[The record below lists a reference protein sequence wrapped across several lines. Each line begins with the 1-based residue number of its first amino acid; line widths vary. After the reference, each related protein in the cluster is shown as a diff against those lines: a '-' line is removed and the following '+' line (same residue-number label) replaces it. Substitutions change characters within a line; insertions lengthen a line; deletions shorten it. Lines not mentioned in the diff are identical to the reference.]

1 MLPTLNPR
9 IILYLLQFVHCGLQF
24 VWLSLHCNLIITMKT
39 VLITGANKGIGF
51 EIARQLAQLNHYVY
65 LGSRDKDNGL
75 EAIKKLNDMGIANV
89 EALVIDVA
97 DITSVRRARK
107 ELEAKL
113 DSLDILINNAGIAG
127 ELPQDFA
134 TVDMENLRR
143 IFDTNFFGTVQTTQE
158 FLPLLKKSG
167 RAAIINVSSEVGSIA
182 LRTAA
187 GRNTNRD
194 KYNAYG
200 SSKTAL
206 NAFTVM
212 LANELHNTGIT
223 VNSVTP
229 GYTATDL
236 NQFQGAKTP
245 EQGAIPIV
253 ELATQSNP
261 DITAKFFN
269 DGGEVPW

>member
-1 MLPTLNPR
+1 MN
-9 IILYLLQFVHCGLQF
+9 
-24 VWLSLHCNLIITMKT
+24 MKT

-51 EIARQLAQLNHYVY
+51 ETAKQLAQQNYFVY
-65 LGSRDKDNGL
+65 LGSRNKENGL
-75 EAIKKLNDMGIANV
+75 EAVKNLNDQGIHNV
-89 EALVIDVA
+89 EALVIDIA
-97 DITSVRRARK
+97 NIDSVRQARQ
-107 ELEAKL
+107 ELETKIDAL
-113 DSLDILINNAGIAG
+113 DLLINNAGIPG
-127 ELPQDFA
+127 DPIQDFVNGS
-134 TVDMENLRR
+134 VDNLRR

-158 FLPLLKKSG
+158 FLPLLKKAGQAS
-167 RAAIINVSSEVGSIA
+167 IINVSSEVGSIT

-200 SSKTAL
+200 ASKTAI

-212 LANELHNTGIT
+212 LANELGGTGIT

-236 NQFQGAKTP
+236 NQFQGAKTV
-245 EQGAIPIV
+245 EQGALPIV
-253 ELATQSNP
+253 KLATEPKPGSAQ
-261 DITAKFFN
+261 FFK